1 MDKKNY
7 LKDRQQR
14 VCLNGQYSDWRTI
27 LAGIPQGSILGP
39 LLFLIFINDITE
51 VVRFTQIRLF
61 GDDNRQQAQELI
73 DADLQALYT
82 WSNKWLVKFSVP
94 KTKSLLISNKHDKHP
109 NPPLTMNNAVLA
121 EINTHKHLGITL
133 SHNLSWNTHIE
144 EIAGKAM
151 RRLDIIKFLNSR

>member
-1 MDKKNY
+1 MPGCSTICQLFEIYHKFCQGVENGKEVRVVFLDISRAFDRVWHAGLLHKLETNGIKGNVLAWINNY

-61 GDDNRQQAQELI
+61 ADDTCLFLTVDNRQQAQ
-73 DADLQALYT
+73 
-82 WSNKWLVKFSVP
+82 
-94 KTKSLLISNKHDKHP
+94 
-109 NPPLTMNNAVLA
+109 
-121 EINTHKHLGITL
+121 
-133 SHNLSWNTHIE
+133 
-144 EIAGKAM
+144 
-151 RRLDIIKFLNSR
+151 